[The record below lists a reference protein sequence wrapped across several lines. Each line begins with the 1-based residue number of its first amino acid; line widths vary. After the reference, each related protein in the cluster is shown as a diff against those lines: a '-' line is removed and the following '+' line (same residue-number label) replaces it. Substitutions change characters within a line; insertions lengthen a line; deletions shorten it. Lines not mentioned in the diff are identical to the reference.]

1 MVQVRSSEH
10 SFVSEF
16 EALQAREQS
25 SAPEWLHAL
34 RQDAFREFESL
45 GFPTT
50 RDEDWKYTNL
60 APLARQ
66 RFTLAQG
73 SDYAGSSNS
82 PLGTPHLRL
91 VGGKC
96 VAEDELAEG
105 AAGPAVVI
113 NLARAMI
120 DSPEVTKS
128 LLTPTPS
135 HVANGFV
142 SLNRAF
148 LEHGGVVRVP
158 AGAHVESPIL
168 LSFLAAQAPTPSMA
182 HPHNLIVIEKGAAST
197 VVEHY
202 AGAAA
207 AYLTNAVTNIIV
219 EDGARLDWYKIQ
231 EEGPEAYHVSSTNV
245 TLGRNSSFTSFTL
258 DLGARIGRNDL
269 SVNLEGEGA
278 ECTMNGLYVASG
290 NSHVDNHTSV
300 DHTGSFTPSRQLYK
314 GVLTDNARA
323 VFNGKIIARRGTH
336 QVDAHQTNNN
346 LLLSDRSMVDTKP
359 QLEIFADD
367 LKCSHGATVG
377 QLDQEAIFYLA
388 SRGIGPDQSR
398 RILTY
403 GFARAVLALAPDAK
417 IRDYMS
423 SLVQEKLSRSA
434 RSGAFEAYA

>member
-16 EALQAREQS
+16 EALQARDEG
-25 SAPEWLHAL
+25 SAPDWLQSLRRDAL
-34 RQDAFREFESL
+34 REFESL

-50 RDEDWKYTNL
+50 RDEDWKYTNV
-60 APLARQ
+60 APIARQ
-66 RFTLAQG
+66 RFTLARG
-73 SDYAGSSNS
+73 GDYASSS
-82 PLGTPHLRL
+82 ISSLDAPGLRF

-96 VAEDELAEG
+96 ASGTDLVDG
-105 AAGPAVVI
+105 AAQIKATS
-113 NLARAMI
+113 LARAI
-120 DSPEVTKS
+120 SESSKALES
-128 LLTPTPS
+128 LLSNNPA

-148 LEHGGVVRVP
+148 LEDGGFIRVP
-158 AGAHVESPIL
+158 AGANVSTPIL
-168 LSFLAAQAPTPSMA
+168 LSFLAEQIPIPSMA
-182 HPHNLIVIEKGAAST
+182 HPHNLIIIEKGATAV

-202 AGAAA
+202 AGSDGVS
-207 AYLTNAVTNIIV
+207 LTNAVTNIV
-219 EDGARLDWYKIQ
+219 LEEGARLAWYKVQ
-231 EEGPEAYHVSSTNV
+231 EEGPEAYHVSTTNV
-245 TLGRNSSFTSFTL
+245 TLARDSAFTSFTL
-258 DLGARIGRNDL
+258 DLGARIARNDL
-269 SVNLEGEGA
+269 SVSLEGEGA

-290 NSHVDNHTSV
+290 NGHVDNHTSV
-300 DHTGSFTPSRQLYK
+300 DHTASFTPSRQLYK

-377 QLDQEAIFYLA
+377 QLDEEAIFYLA
-388 SRGIGPDQSR
+388 SRGIGPAQSR

-403 GFARAVLALAPDAK
+403 GFAEAVLALAPDTR
-417 IRDYMS
+417 IREYMS
-423 SLVQEKLSRSA
+423 GLVREKLA
-434 RSGAFEAYA
+434 HCAQSGAFEAGA

>member
-73 SDYAGSSNS
+73 SDYGASSIS
-82 PLGTPHLRL
+82 KLGVPQLRF
-91 VGGKC
+91 VGGMC
-96 VAEDELAEG
+96 IARAGVEAHPASSVAVTDLAH
-105 AAGPAVVI
+105 
-113 NLARAMI
+113 AMI
-120 DSPEVTKS
+120 DSPEIAKS
-128 LLTPTPS
+128 LLTPNPS

-158 AGAHVESPIL
+158 AGARVESPIL

-182 HPHNLIVIEKGAAST
+182 HPHNLIVIEKGAAAA

-231 EEGPEAYHVSSTNV
+231 EEGPEAYHVSTTNV
-245 TLGRNSSFTSFTL
+245 TLGRDSSFTSFTL

-403 GFARAVLALAPDAK
+403 GFAQAVLALAPDK
-417 IRDYMS
+417 HIRDYMS
-423 SLVQEKLSRSA
+423 SLVQEKLALSTNS
-434 RSGAFEAYA
+434 STLGANA